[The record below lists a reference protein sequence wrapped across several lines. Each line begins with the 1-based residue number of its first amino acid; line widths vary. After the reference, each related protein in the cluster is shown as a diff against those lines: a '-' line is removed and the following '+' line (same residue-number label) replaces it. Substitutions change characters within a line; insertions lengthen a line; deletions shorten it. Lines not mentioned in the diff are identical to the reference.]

1 MTRIVRFLFVAISW
15 IACACANAQSASADA
30 WSFIDAHIAARPK
43 QSGAYVLEQAE
54 EALFA
59 RAWLAEHAKHSIEVQ
74 YFIWS
79 TDNIGILAAE
89 SVLRAAERGVRV
101 RIVVDDILVDAP
113 DESLLALAQH
123 PNIDIRIYNPT
134 LSVGVTLHKKA
145 LNAASDFRGVN
156 QRMHD
161 KTFIV
166 DGKVAI
172 TGGRNMSSEYYD
184 FHQAYNFR
192 DRDVLLIGDVVKSM
206 GGNFEN
212 FWSHELAVP
221 VEDLYGGLWLLKKDV
236 RVDETDTER
245 IYRNLHEY
253 AQAPENFAPEVRAA
267 IAAVPET
274 FDRIARQTTWGRIEF
289 ISDRPG
295 KNDERVGL
303 GGGGLTTEAL
313 ARLVAE
319 AKASLVIQSPYLVL
333 SDEAIDLFRAARK
346 RGVRIRIN
354 TNSLASTDNLPA
366 FGGYQ
371 SQRKQLLKMGIE
383 IFEYRPDAKS
393 QREARER
400 AVVARLPAGAAA
412 PTAAPIFGLH
422 AKTLIVDNRIA
433 FIGTYNLDPRSQNLN
448 TEVGAVIYNE
458 AVARQV
464 VAAIEV
470 DMSPD
475 NSWNAATDY
484 PDGQVSFLKRAKAR
498 AWRLLPIKPL
508 L

>member
-1 MTRIVRFLFVAISW
+1 MIRIARLLFVAISW
-15 IACACANAQSASADA
+15 TACAPANAQPASADA
-30 WSFIDAHIAARPK
+30 WSTIDAYIAARPM

-54 EALFA
+54 EALLA
-59 RAWLAEHAKHSIEVQ
+59 RAWLADHAQRSIEVQ

-89 SVLRAAERGVRV
+89 SVLRAAKRGVQV

-113 DESLLALAQH
+113 DDSLLALARH

-172 TGGRNMSSEYYD
+172 TGGRNMSSEYCD

-206 GGNFEN
+206 GVNFEN
-212 FWSHELAVP
+212 FWAHELAVP
-221 VEDLYGGLWLLKKDV
+221 VENLFGGLGLLKKNV
-236 RVDETDTER
+236 RIDEIEVER
-245 IYRNLHEY
+245 IYRDLHAY
-253 AQAPENFAPEVRAA
+253 AQASENFAPEVRAA

-274 FDRIARQTTWGRIEF
+274 FDRIARQTVWGRIEF

-295 KNDERVGL
+295 KNNDRVGL
-303 GGGGLTTEAL
+303 GGGGLTTDAL
-313 ARLVAE
+313 AKLVAE
-319 AKASLVIQSPYLVL
+319 AKSSLVIQSPYLVL
-333 SDEAIDLFRAARK
+333 SDEAIDLFRGALK

-371 SQRKQLLKMGIE
+371 SQRRRLLKMGIE

-393 QREARER
+393 QREARQR
-400 AVVARLPAGAAA
+400 TLVGRLPVAAAA
-412 PTAAPIFGLH
+412 PSAAPIFGLH

-458 AVARQV
+458 EVARQV

-470 DMSPD
+470 DMDPD
-475 NSWNAATDY
+475 NSWNAATDD
-484 PDGQVSFLKRAKAR
+484 PDGQVPFLKRAKAR